1 MITTDGANDFHLSRI
16 AGQFVTI
23 FDMSKNAM
31 DARQIYGPF
40 LLIRSQYVTNKG
52 HICLPIGL
60 DEQSGQKKARG
71 TLAGGCVLVNRYIYM
86 LSESCVIFLLTKF

>member
-52 HICLPIGL
+52 HNINANGTEAGWGKRGGL
-60 DEQSGQKKARG
+60 VA
-71 TLAGGCVLVNRYIYM
+71 
-86 LSESCVIFLLTKF
+86 KFPGRTETRVQILMDL

>member
-31 DARQIYGPF
+31 DARQIYGLNDPVDAY
-40 LLIRSQYVTNKG
+40 LGNK
-52 HICLPIGL
+52 L
-60 DEQSGQKKARG
+60 S
-71 TLAGGCVLVNRYIYM
+71 LAKQV
-86 LSESCVIFLLTKF
+86 